1 MKVTLPLRTRIFLVI
16 SALVGITIMG
26 GLVMIWYT
34 QRIEGVLNTIIDR
47 HIAAYESANALEVA
61 LVHQKG
67 YLTYYFQD
75 GNPDWLRQMS
85 QYRELFNKR
94 LQAAAQ
100 ESSNGSHS
108 QILEQIE
115 REYHHYVQ
123 GKDQVIAY
131 YESGERA
138 KGADL
143 HQEVR
148 KSFFTL
154 MALCEK

>member
-47 HIAAYESANALEVA
+47 HIAAYESASALEVA
-61 LVHQKG
+61 LVQQKG

-85 QYRELFNKR
+85 QYRELF
-94 LQAAAQ
+94 
-100 ESSNGSHS
+100 
-108 QILEQIE
+108 
-115 REYHHYVQ
+115 Y
-123 GKDQVIAY
+123 
-131 YESGERA
+131 
-138 KGADL
+138 
-143 HQEVR
+143 
-148 KSFFTL
+148 
-154 MALCEK
+154 